1 MHTEFLVANCGL
13 TLSEFSAIDRLDGQ
27 MYQDLAAR
35 DLWAT
40 FSSDFY
46 ALKLFNASARQ
57 LGYGALVPIYDP
69 LIEHIDQTNGLWLAL
84 RDREGEPIGAMACRL
99 REVTTDLARALEDC
113 SFLMGPTPPAGAR
126 CSVDAIDLATIRGP
140 VVFAGALWVRPN
152 KQGSSLSKLL
162 FQAIV
167 RMAYARWKPTA
178 LVSLVA
184 ERDINMSMRI
194 YGFRR
199 VNGLVRFTD
208 PRWKGLPR
216 YALLS
221 LDQHEIRERLL
232 GLGALPV
239 ASAGNVRGPLAAAPI
254 EDEAAR
260 QSVAAE

>member
-27 MYQDLAAR
+27 MYQELAAR

-40 FSSDFY
+40 FSADFY
-46 ALKLFNASARQ
+46 ALKLFNASARDM
-57 LGYGALVPIYDP
+57 GYGELVPIYDP
-69 LIEHIDQTNGLWLAL
+69 MVEHIDQTNGLWLAL
-84 RDREGEPIGAMACRL
+84 RDRAGEPVGAMACRL
-99 REVTTDLARALEDC
+99 REVTTDLARAFADC
-113 SFLMGPTPPAGAR
+113 SFLMGPMPPAGAR
-126 CSVDAIDLATIRGP
+126 CSVDAVDLGQLRGP
-140 VVFAGALWVRPN
+140 LVFAGALWVRPER
-152 KQGSSLSKLL
+152 QGAFLSKLL

-167 RMAYARWKPTA
+167 RMAFARWKPTA

-239 ASAGNVRGPLAAAPI
+239 VPTGSGREDRIVRTEPAPEPI
-254 EDEAAR
+254 
-260 QSVAAE
+260 AAE